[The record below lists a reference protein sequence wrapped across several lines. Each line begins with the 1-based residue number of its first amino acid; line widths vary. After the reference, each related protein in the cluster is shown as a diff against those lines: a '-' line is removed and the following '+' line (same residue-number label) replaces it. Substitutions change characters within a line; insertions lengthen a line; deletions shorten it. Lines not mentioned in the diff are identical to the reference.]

1 MEREPSELSKPHE
14 PAGEQGEFDLFE
26 AAQAAERVVET
37 PEVSP
42 VEPRQWTQAERARV
56 EQTHDAASDFV
67 ETRRG
72 QGVDETRAW
81 SEVDAL
87 GTTQRDFQRLEEIVQ
102 DELNHT
108 EAEAIRQEAHERNV
122 AEIEKKYMYDPVKR
136 EQAMRELLA
145 KERAQN
151 ERRGRRW

>member
-1 MEREPSELSKPHE
+1 MEREPSEPSKPHKS
-14 PAGEQGEFDLFE
+14 AGEQGEFDLFE

-42 VEPRQWTQAERARV
+42 AEPRQWTQAERTRV
-56 EQTHDAASDFV
+56 EQMHDAASDFV

-81 SEVDAL
+81 AEVDAS
-87 GTTQRDFQRLEEIVQ
+87 GTIQRDFQRLEEVAQ

-108 EAEAIRQEAHERNV
+108 EAEAIRKKTHDANV
-122 AEIEKKYMYDPVKR
+122 ADIEKIEDPVKR